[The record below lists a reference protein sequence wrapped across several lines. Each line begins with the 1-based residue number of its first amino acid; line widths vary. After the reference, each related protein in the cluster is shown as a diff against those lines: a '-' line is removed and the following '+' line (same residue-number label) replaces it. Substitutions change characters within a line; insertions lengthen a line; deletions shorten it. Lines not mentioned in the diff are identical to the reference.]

1 MRDAHP
7 LLERR
12 GQPASRRRTR
22 RLVVAGLLALATT
35 FPSAPPCEA
44 QARMPSVGSVD
55 TQQGALPEELR
66 EVGFEQRLG
75 ETVPL
80 QLGVR
85 DEQGNSVQ
93 LGSLFADKPVILVPA
108 YYECPMLC
116 TMVINDLTSA
126 LRVVPLKPGTDFEV
140 IVYSINPDE
149 TPKMA
154 LTTKNT
160 TVARYDGGDG
170 EGWHFLTAS
179 QESIDQL
186 SEAIGFHYYYD
197 EKSGEY
203 AHTAGILVITPDGKI
218 ARYFFGLQ
226 YPPRELRLAMVEAA
240 DEKIGSLADKLLLF
254 CFQWN
259 PSTGRYS
266 AVTLKIIRLG
276 GALTLAGILLM
287 VTFLIRRERK
297 HNQPA
302 LGTT

>member
-1 MRDAHP
+1 
-7 LLERR
+7 
-12 GQPASRRRTR
+12 
-22 RLVVAGLLALATT
+22 
-35 FPSAPPCEA
+35 
-44 QARMPSVGSVD
+44 MPSVGSVD
-55 TQQGALPEELR
+55 TKQGALPEELR
-66 EVGFEQRLG
+66 DVGFEQRLG

-80 QLGVR
+80 QLKVR
-85 DEQGNSVQ
+85 DEQGNDVQ
-93 LGSLFADKPVILVPA
+93 LATLFANKPVILVPA

-140 IVYSINPDE
+140 VIYSINPEE
-149 TPKMA
+149 TTEMA
-154 LTTKNT
+154 LSAKNT
-160 TVARYDGGDG
+160 AVGRYDGGDG
-170 EGWHFLTAS
+170 TGWHFLTAS

-203 AHTAGILVITPDGKI
+203 AHTAGILVLTPAGKI
-218 ARYFFGLQ
+218 ARYFFGLE

-240 DEKIGSLADKLLLF
+240 DERIGSLADQLLLF

-266 AVTLKIIRLG
+266 ALTLNIVRLG

-287 VTFLIRRERK
+287 VALLFRRERK
-297 HNQPA
+297 HNPHS

>member
-1 MRDAHP
+1 MSFSHR
-7 LLERR
+7 LTR
-12 GQPASRRRTR
+12 AS
-22 RLVVAGLLALATT
+22 LLALAAALATT
-35 FPSAPPCEA
+35 VPSAA
-44 QARMPSVGSVD
+44 QSRTPSVGSID
-55 TQQGALPEELR
+55 TKVGALPEELQ
-66 EVGFEQRLG
+66 EVGFTQRLG
-75 ETVPL
+75 ESIPFDL
-80 QLGVR
+80 EVR
-85 DEQGNSVQ
+85 DEQGESVQ
-93 LGSLFADKPVILVPA
+93 LGSYFVDKPVILVPA

-140 IVYSINPDE
+140 IIYSINPDE
-149 TPKMA
+149 TPKLA

-170 EGWHFLTAS
+170 VGWHFLTAS
-179 QESIDQL
+179 QESIDGL
-186 SEAIGFHYYYD
+186 SEAIGFRYYFD

-203 AHTAGILVITPDGKI
+203 AHTAGILVLTPDGKI

-254 CFQWN
+254 CFRWN

-266 AVTLKIIRLG
+266 AVTLNIVRLG
-276 GALTLAGILLM
+276 GALTLAAILLM
-287 VTFLIRRERK
+287 VVFLSRRGRK
-297 HNQPA
+297 HNQPS